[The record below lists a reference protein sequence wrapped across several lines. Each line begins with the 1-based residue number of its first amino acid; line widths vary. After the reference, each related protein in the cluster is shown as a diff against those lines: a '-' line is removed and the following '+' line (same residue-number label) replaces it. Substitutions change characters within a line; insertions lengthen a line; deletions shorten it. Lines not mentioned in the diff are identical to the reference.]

1 MVPVL
6 LPVTAAVGIDPI
18 HFGVVVVMNLMIGIL
33 TPPFGVALF
42 TVAKVAN
49 IPFAVLAR
57 AILPFIPVLIVVQL
71 VVTFW
76 PDLVLYLPRRVYG

>member
-1 MVPVL
+1 M
-6 LPVTAAVGIDPI
+6 
-18 HFGVVVVMNLMIGIL
+18 VVVTNLMIGIL

-57 AILPFIPVLIVVQL
+57 AILPFIPPLLIVQAIVTYWPAL
-71 VVTFW
+71 VM
-76 PDLVLYLPRRVYG
+76 YLPRLVYG